1 MSLSDLVIL
10 MVIGLILFGPED
22 LPDVARAVG
31 KIVFEIKKMTSE
43 ATKEF
48 QDALDTPSNIIN
60 KALEET
66 NSSKSSN
73 SSNEQ
78 SQLADHNSKSEV
90 ELLTYDEAENS
101 TELPRQD
108 NDNPLSELP
117 KEMVTYQDE
126 NKGTSR

>member
-48 QDALDTPSNIIN
+48 QDAVNTPSNIIN
-60 KALEET
+60 QALKES
-66 NSSKSSN
+66 NPSDSSH
-73 SSNEQ
+73 EQ
-78 SQLADHNSKSEV
+78 SKPAQEDSKSEE
-90 ELLTYDEAENS
+90 ELLTYDEAENP
-101 TELPRQD
+101 TELPKHD